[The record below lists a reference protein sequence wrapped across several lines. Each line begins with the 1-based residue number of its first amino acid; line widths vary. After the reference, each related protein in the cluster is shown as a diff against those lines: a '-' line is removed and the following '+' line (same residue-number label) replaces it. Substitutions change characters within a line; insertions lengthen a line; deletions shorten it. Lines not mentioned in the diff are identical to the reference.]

1 MLKVSKVTYEA
12 KKQEL
17 TVTFHDAAAED
28 MEPFAKEHAEEGC
41 RLTVETYSECSG
53 DGCREHVLIADMS
66 PEDRVKPNWYSV
78 HCPGCAAGKLKAEE
92 LTAELAAEPEHTYT
106 QEELGI
112 MFKVAGSWDR
122 QRFEKAHCHINADG
136 DIVEPEPEED

>member
-1 MLKVSKVTYEA
+1 
-12 KKQEL
+12 
-17 TVTFHDAAAED
+17 
-28 MEPFAKEHAEEGC
+28 
-41 RLTVETYSECSG
+41 
-53 DGCREHVLIADMS
+53 
-66 PEDRVKPNWYSV
+66 
-78 HCPGCAAGKLKAEE
+78 
-92 LTAELAAEPEHTYT
+92 TYT